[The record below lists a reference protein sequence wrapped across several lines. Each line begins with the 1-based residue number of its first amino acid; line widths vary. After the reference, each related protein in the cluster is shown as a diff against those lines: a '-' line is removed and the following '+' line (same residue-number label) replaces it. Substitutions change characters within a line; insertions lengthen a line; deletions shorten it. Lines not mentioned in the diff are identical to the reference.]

1 MSVGAAAAATDAR
14 LGRWL
19 ARALA
24 ADPPRAPSLIVTV
37 WGDALAPHGGEVWLS
52 ALIRLMAPFGVNERL
67 VRTSVFR
74 LARDG
79 WLTARTEGRRSR
91 YRLTAEGTRR
101 FADAHRRIYA
111 PPDTTWEGEWEI
123 VLVPPDAAT
132 AARRSALREALAWE
146 GFGTFAPALY
156 ARPAH
161 RDAPLPSLLTLSP
174 FATTVTVLRA
184 REVPLRDGSG
194 GGGALATRVAA
205 AWSLPSLARNYRRF
219 IARFTGAAVALR
231 AAKTTLDP
239 AQGFV
244 VRTLLIHAY
253 RRTLLRDPQL
263 PPALLP
269 AEWPGSSAYELAHEV
284 YRLTQAAA
292 ERYLAATI
300 AGDGETLPP
309 ADRSFQARF
318 GGYA

>member
-1 MSVGAAAAATDAR
+1 MPAGAAVAGDAR
-14 LGRWL
+14 LGRWI

-52 ALIRLMAPFGVNERL
+52 ALIRLMAPFGVNDRL

-79 WLTARTEGRRSR
+79 WLAARTEGRRSR
-91 YRLTAEGTRR
+91 YRLTAEGARR

-111 PPDTTWEGEWEI
+111 PPDATWEGEWQI
-123 VLVPPDAAT
+123 VLVPPDIAS
-132 AARRSALREALAWE
+132 AARRSALRDALAWE

-161 RDAPLPSLLTLSP
+161 RDAPVPSLLTLPP
-174 FATTVTVLRA
+174 FATTVTMLRA
-184 REVPLRDGSG
+184 REVPRDGG
-194 GGGALATRVAA
+194 GAGALATRVAA

-219 IARFTGAAVALR
+219 VARFTGAALALR
-231 AAKTTLDP
+231 AAKAVLDP
-239 AQGFV
+239 AQCFV

-263 PPALLP
+263 PAALLS
-269 AEWPGSSAYELAHEV
+269 AEWPGANAYELAHEV
-284 YRLTQAAA
+284 YRLTQDAA

>member
-1 MSVGAAAAATDAR
+1 
-14 LGRWL
+14 
-19 ARALA
+19 
-24 ADPPRAPSLIVTV
+24 
-37 WGDALAPHGGEVWLS
+37 
-52 ALIRLMAPFGVNERL
+52 MAPFGVNDRL

-79 WLTARTEGRRSR
+79 WLAARTEGRRSR

-132 AARRSALREALAWE
+132 AARRSVLRDALAWE

-161 RDAPLPSLLTLSP
+161 RDAPLPSLLTLPP
-174 FATTVTVLRA
+174 FATTVTMLRA
-184 REVPLRDGSG
+184 REVRLRDGGG

-205 AWSLPSLARNYRRF
+205 AWSLPLLARNYRRF
-219 IARFTGAAVALR
+219 VARFSGAAVALR

-239 AQGFV
+239 AQAFV

-263 PPALLP
+263 PAALLP
-269 AEWPGSSAYELAHEV
+269 AQWPGAGAYELAHEV